1 MLRFALRSTSLW
13 KCDSFIWTQTSLF
26 YKVNSFAASP
36 QLGRKNTLSLKQ
48 IRFYNQHSSQDA
60 VDRQAK
66 QTTDAVEVSDQVDRT
81 PFSAH
86 LQKCSCPS
94 DVLDAVKHFPASHND
109 LSSIFTRMREST
121 KKMTAEQQRCELQ
134 LMFEHPGFRE
144 VCDRVVTDAWRMRCD
159 DLAYTLLAIINLG
172 VSQHTRI
179 VQTLLRVIQERLNQ
193 FDIRSLSV
201 LAAGIQQMEN
211 GNNVQALREAL
222 GLLLKDRVPE
232 IGNVVVLQNMMRAVG
247 KNSPKEL
254 KMQLAI
260 KTLSLADEF
269 SPPNTQYVFSSLAA
283 MELNFKPL
291 LNVCSK
297 NIAENVHEF
306 PISRLVMVLKS
317 CYELQYRNYSLFSSI
332 SEYMTNTFDMWSN
345 KKVILLLL
353 TFEDLCFRPVQ
364 LLDAFAERIIQKPD
378 SLTLKDL
385 LSVLKVFS
393 MLNHELKERKT
404 EFLDCITKVLES
416 YLSKMTPSE
425 LLKVNYYLALMEHF
439 HQMLLNKLMQQET
452 LEQLLQTD
460 KPSNK
465 ALRWLHTINLCLQLD
480 KPQLLSS
487 TSSKPQLNITV
498 PAFEATANQE
508 MLSAVRSI
516 VGTHAVQDSVV
527 EQSMYFIDCVI
538 TLPGEKEETCGLHED
553 CGSPECNQRIAVI
566 CTQPNSFCFGTTH
579 PRASLVMKL
588 RHLEKLG
595 YQPVLVPINELN
607 SKTEEEKIKMLRRL
621 IFSSHGSPESQKIL
635 HNGQKTEDIS

>member
-1 MLRFALRSTSLW
+1 MLRLALKSTSPW
-13 KCDSFIWTQTSLF
+13 KCDSFIRTQASSC
-26 YKVNSFAASP
+26 YKIISIVASP
-36 QLGRKNTLSLKQ
+36 QLGRKNTHSFKQ
-48 IRFYNQHSSQDA
+48 IRFYSQHSSQDA
-60 VDRQAK
+60 VDLQVK
-66 QTTDAVEVSDQVDRT
+66 QTTEAFEVSDQADST

-86 LQKCSCPS
+86 LQKCSCPT
-94 DVLDAVKHFPASHND
+94 DVLDAVKQFPASQND
-109 LSSIFTRMREST
+109 LSSIFSRMREST

-144 VCDRVVTDAWRMRCD
+144 VCERVVSDAWRMRCD

-179 VQTLLRVIQERLNQ
+179 VQTLLRVVQERLNQ
-193 FDIRSLSV
+193 FDNRSLSV

-232 IGNVVVLQNMMRAVG
+232 ISNVVVLQNMMRAMG

-269 SPPNTQYVFSSLAA
+269 SPPNTQYVFLSLAA
-283 MELNFKPL
+283 MDLNFKPL
-291 LNVCSK
+291 LNICSK

-353 TFEDLCFRPVQ
+353 TFEDLYFRPVH

-393 MLNHELKERKT
+393 MLNHDLKERKT
-404 EFLDCITKVLES
+404 EFLDCITEVLES
-416 YLSKMTPSE
+416 YLPKMTPSE

-439 HQMLLNKLMQQET
+439 HQMLLDKLMQQET

-460 KPSNK
+460 KPSIK
-465 ALRWLHTINLCLQLD
+465 VLRWLHTIDLCLQLD
-480 KPQLLSS
+480 KPQLPSF
-487 TSSKPQLNITV
+487 TSSKPLNITV

-516 VGTHAVQDSVV
+516 VGTHAVQDSVL
-527 EQSMYFIDCVI
+527 EQSIYFIDCVI
-538 TLPGEKEETCGLHED
+538 TLPGEKVETCGLHED

-566 CTQPNSFCFGTTH
+566 CAQPNSFCFGTTH

-607 SKTEEEKIKMLRRL
+607 SKTEEEKIKMLRTL
-621 IFSSHGSPESQKIL
+621 IFPAHESPESQKIS
-635 HNGQKTEDIS
+635 NNSQQKEDIS